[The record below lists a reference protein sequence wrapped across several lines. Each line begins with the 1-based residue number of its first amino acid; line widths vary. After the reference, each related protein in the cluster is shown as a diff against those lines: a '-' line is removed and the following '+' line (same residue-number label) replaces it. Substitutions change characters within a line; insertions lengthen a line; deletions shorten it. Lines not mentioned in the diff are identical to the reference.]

1 MIPKI
6 NNLGFRPRFPFRST
20 LSPRPLLAVCAI
32 AVSLLACANRKSAD
46 DVNLKSDSLSPK
58 LMAAPV
64 DVKHSASTSRAV
76 AASSEVQGLG
86 TPSPRT
92 IKSCPLPPPGAKP
105 ACNRT

>member
-1 MIPKI
+1 MIPRT
-6 NNLGFRPRFPFRST
+6 NNLRLWPRFPSSGT
-20 LSPRPLLAVCAI
+20 LSLRPLAVCAI
-32 AVSLLACANRKSAD
+32 ALSLVACANRKSGD
-46 DVNLKSDSLSPK
+46 NVNLKSHSLSPK

-64 DVKHSASTSRAV
+64 NAEHSASTSRAV